1 MNWTGI
7 ANFIAQ
13 MIAWRLCFYVI
24 AQAAKRL
31 PPTKR
36 LINRYYRWLNRILNR
51 IEKYL
56 YERKRAQLIKA
67 RPEVEYLIILGE
79 EFGKYGPYKHTP
91 C

>member
-1 MNWTGI
+1 
-7 ANFIAQ
+7 
-13 MIAWRLCFYVI
+13 MI
-24 AQAAKRL
+24 
-31 PPTKR
+31 
-36 LINRYYRWLNRILNR
+36 WLNRILNR

-79 EFGKYGPYKHTP
+79 EFGKYGPYKHKP